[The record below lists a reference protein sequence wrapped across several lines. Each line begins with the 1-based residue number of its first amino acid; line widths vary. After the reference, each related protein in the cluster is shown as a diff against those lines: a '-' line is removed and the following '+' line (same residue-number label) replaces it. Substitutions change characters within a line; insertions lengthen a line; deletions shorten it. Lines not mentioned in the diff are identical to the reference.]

1 MWIMAEQDHDS
12 TNNVKSK
19 KVIRA
24 VAEALKADRETSPD
38 RDLQPAMREF
48 FIFSMVFC
56 IFVTL
61 LIGSLMIWG

>member
-1 MWIMAEQDHDS
+1 MAEKDHDS

-24 VAEALKADRETSPD
+24 VAEALKADRETVPDVWESP
-38 RDLQPAMREF
+38 AWNEA
-48 FIFSMVFC
+48 FIASWVFI

>member
-1 MWIMAEQDHDS
+1 MAEKNQGS

-24 VAEALKADRETSPD
+24 VAEALKADRETVPDVWESP
-38 RDLQPAMREF
+38 AWSEA
-48 FIFSMVFC
+48 FIASWVLI

>member
-1 MWIMAEQDHDS
+1 MWSMAEQDHDS

-24 VAEALKADRETSPD
+24 VAEALKADRETVPDVWESP
-38 RDLQPAMREF
+38 AWNEA
-48 FIFSMVFC
+48 FIAAWVFI

>member
-24 VAEALKADRETSPD
+24 VAEALKADRETGPD

-48 FIFSMVFC
+48 FIFSMVIC
-56 IFVTL
+56 IIVTL
-61 LIGSLMIWG
+61 LIVSLFIWG

>member
-1 MWIMAEQDHDS
+1 MAEQDHDS

-19 KVIRA
+19 KVVRA
-24 VAEALKADRETSPD
+24 VAEALKADRETVHDVWESP
-38 RDLQPAMREF
+38 AWNEA
-48 FIFSMVFC
+48 FIASWVFI

>member
-1 MWIMAEQDHDS
+1 MWIMAEQDHNS

-19 KVIRA
+19 KVSRA

-48 FIFSMVFC
+48 FIAA
-56 IFVTL
+56 
-61 LIGSLMIWG
+61 